1 MNCCHFLC
9 SLPEFPSIRP
19 LEQGCQCPQAW
30 LSPGHGTARGT
41 VPPPFCHGSQ
51 GHALPLTVGFSSISV
66 GVLALIGLKKK
77 ISKIFKEEDQKAC
90 MLCDLVVSPCQAPC
104 IMCSERPGCSAH
116 SPALQSPPVMHPTFP
131 VQKMCIRSVLLSK
144 CYSLRSE

>member
-1 MNCCHFLC
+1 MSVSPSMAQPWPWNCMGHCPPTFL
-9 SLPEFPSIRP
+9 PWFT
-19 LEQGCQCPQAW
+19 
-30 LSPGHGTARGT
+30 GTCAASYGGAQ
-41 VPPPFCHGSQ
+41 FNICW
-51 GHALPLTVGFSSISV
+51 GFSFDW
-66 GVLALIGLKKK
+66 LKKK
-77 ISKIFKEEDQKAC
+77 ISKIFKVEDQKAC
-90 MLCDLVVSPCQAPC
+90 MLCDPVVSPCQAPC